1 MTDAP
6 TYRTPKTQKATIA
19 RAVKREKQK
28 HAALMRSRGRAL
40 QKAASGQASPNL
52 DAFFYEVNARHR
64 DRLQEHGA
72 RWEILSN
79 MLSNISVPESRRRYT
94 VPVLLF
100 SMVLASLSYVSY
112 NYMRGFLVLPSYS
125 WLSRFFKNDLQQ
137 ARETLTCIDKIPFSI
152 DSFLAR
158 LNTSEKNA
166 LMRYGG
172 FLAVDAISV
181 KPHIFVRRDGIV
193 EGLVK
198 EEKLNNSE
206 FGDLQTLYQR
216 YEDYVKSLRNKT
228 ISDTF
233 VYQYQPLVSGIK
245 CLPLFFEASTQGKA
259 SGHEIDRLAQITRQ
273 LQDKGLAVEGVAFDG
288 DSTYQQ
294 LHRIF
299 FDSYA
304 DTVAS
309 DIDFKNFSL
318 IAEQSVACDPL
329 HLLKRARY
337 RLLSSRVHANF
348 ENTTQGQINI
358 SLLMLQLNL
367 PSVVFSNEKYT
378 KMHDGVAVRLFSM
391 ETLTSLLQ
399 MRNYTSLS
407 YFLPLCLLCASLH
420 EQNLTVN
427 QRYNFLE
434 VAFYYMLG
442 YYRMLT
448 TSRTPLRQY
457 KLRGEE
463 HVVAFD
469 AVFARQFCNTV
480 CSLLKVLSRVNATV
494 ALNRVGS
501 NPVEHL
507 FGLIRMRSRN
517 VHTYQKMLR
526 VMSKTTLQTKFL
538 HELGERRIEHRLSYF
553 AQNVHTDP
561 SCLRNT
567 IGAEPRDLAFILH
580 CIFGLPITARDL
592 MVWDVLSI
600 HDLRDDLFE
609 NFRST
614 VLAIASRCNSTSS
627 VRLTSTDISV
637 STGSSIIGRLAAKTV
652 IS

>member
-1 MTDAP
+1 M
-6 TYRTPKTQKATIA
+6 
-19 RAVKREKQK
+19 
-28 HAALMRSRGRAL
+28 S
-40 QKAASGQASPNL
+40 
-52 DAFFYEVNARHR
+52 
-64 DRLQEHGA
+64 
-72 RWEILSN
+72 
-79 MLSNISVPESRRRYT
+79 
-94 VPVLLF
+94 VLLF

-112 NYMRGFLVLPSYS
+112 NYIRGFLVLPSYS
-125 WLSRFFKNDLQQ
+125 WLSRFFKNDLHQT
-137 ARETLTCIDKIPFSI
+137 REMLTCIDKIPLGI
-152 DSFLAR
+152 DSFLER
-158 LNTSEKNA
+158 LNTSEKDD
-166 LMRYGG
+166 LRRYGG
-172 FLAVDAISV
+172 FLAVDAISM
-181 KPHIFVRRDGIV
+181 KPHVFVRRDGIV
-193 EGLVK
+193 EGLVQ
-198 EEKLNNSE
+198 EEKLNSSE
-206 FGDLQTLYQR
+206 FSDLQASYQR
-216 YEDYVKSLRNKT
+216 YENYVKSLRNKT

-233 VYQYQPLVSGIK
+233 VYQYQPLVSGIQ

-259 SGHEIDRLAQITRQ
+259 SGHEIDRLAEITRQ

-294 LHRIF
+294 LHKIF

-309 DIDFKNFSL
+309 DSDFKDFSV
-318 IAEQSVACDPL
+318 ITEQSVACDPL

-337 RLLSSRVHANF
+337 RLLSSCVHANF
-348 ENTTQGQINI
+348 ENTTEGQINV
-358 SLLMLQLNL
+358 SLLREQLNL

-378 KMHDGVAVRLFSM
+378 KMQDGVAVRLFSM
-391 ETLTSLLQ
+391 DTLTSLLET
-399 MRNYTSLS
+399 RNYTSLS

-420 EQNLTVN
+420 EQNLTVEE
-427 QRYNFLE
+427 RYNFLE

-457 KLRGEE
+457 KLRGEH

-480 CSLLKVLSRVNATV
+480 CSLLKVLSRVNGTV

-538 HELGERRIEHRLSYF
+538 HELGERKIEHRLSYF
-553 AQNVHTDP
+553 AQSVRTEP
-561 SCLRNT
+561 SYARNK
-567 IGAEPRDLAFILH
+567 IGAEPRDLAFILL
-580 CIFGLPITARDL
+580 CIFGLPITVRDL

-614 VLAIASRCNSTSS
+614 VLVVANRCNNTSS
-627 VRLTSTDISV
+627 VRLTSTDITV